1 MNHRHNHELTL
12 LAHIAQALNRTV
24 AIDEA
29 LQLIL
34 RESAQYFQLET
45 GWIWLLP
52 PDDGEHYLAA
62 ALNLPPALRDEPLLM
77 TGWCYCID
85 DFREDATPIA
95 DQIKTVHC
103 SRLRK
108 LKDGHGDLHFH
119 ASIPLIANGQK
130 LGLLN
135 LASAERPVLT
145 QDELDLLYT
154 IGGMLAIAVERNRLT
169 EQSREAG
176 VLAERNRLA
185 REIHDTLAQGLTG
198 IGLLLESA
206 ELLIPTD
213 PDRAVDMIRHA
224 VALTQGNLEE
234 ARRSVL
240 DLRAS
245 PLENKTLPDAI
256 RDLANHYPFTIEVN
270 SINANAPVSTHVA
283 MGLYRIAQEAIAN
296 IAQHANATHA
306 IITLIQQPQLVTLCV
321 QDNGSGFDV
330 ERIGRTRFG
339 LLGMTERAKLL
350 HGTLSIE
357 STIGS
362 GTMIWAKIPT

>member
-1 MNHRHNHELTL
+1 MLSRNNKELTL
-12 LAHIAQALNRTV
+12 LAHIAQSLNETV

-34 RESAQYFQLET
+34 RESADYFHLET

-52 PDDGEHYLAA
+52 PDDGDHYLAA
-62 ALNLPPALRDEPLLM
+62 ALNLPPALQDEPALM

-85 DFREDATPIA
+85 DFREVAIPIA

-169 EQSREAG
+169 AQSREAG
-176 VLAERNRLA
+176 MLAERNRLA

-213 PDRAVDMIRHA
+213 PNRAAATIRKA
-224 VALTQGNLEE
+224 ITLTQVNLEE
-234 ARRSVL
+234 ARRSVI

-245 PLENKTLPDAI
+245 PLEDKNLPDAI
-256 RDLANHYPFTIEVN
+256 RDLASNYPFTVAVTC
-270 SINANAPVSTHVA
+270 INQTAPISTMIA
-283 MGLYRIAQEAIAN
+283 MGLYRITQEALVN
-296 IAQHANATHA
+296 IGRHAQATHA
-306 IITLIQQPQLVTLCV
+306 TITLTHLPHHIILQI
-321 QDNGSGFDV
+321 QDNGRGFNI
-330 ERIGRTRFG
+330 EQSHNTRFG

-350 HGTLSIE
+350 QGTLSIE
-357 STIGS
+357 STLGA
-362 GTMIWAKIPT
+362 GTTIVVRIPS